1 MDLILILILLAVFL
15 LPSFFMMRN
24 QRKRQAEIQTLQNSL
39 NIGDRVVTA
48 AGLHG
53 TVAGIRETEVDL
65 ELSPGVEVTMEKMAV
80 VRHAT
85 PAGEVPGAP
94 GQLGQ
99 SGQPGEAQ
107 PGMYPDRY
115 NDGHPENPQN
125 PGNPDE
131 RGDYGHPENPR

>member
-39 NIGDRVVTA
+39 NFGDRVVTA
-48 AGLHG
+48 SGLHG
-53 TVAGIRETEVDL
+53 TVVGIRETEIDL

-80 VRHAT
+80 VRHAV
-85 PAGEVPGAP
+85 PAGEVPGAA
-94 GQLGQ
+94 
-99 SGQPGEAQ
+99 GQPGVAQ
-107 PGMYPDRY
+107 PDQYPEQY